1 MSTSKKHFGLIFSLL
16 CVMLFTTHTAYA
28 EKAGWDTNKKSALKS
43 GCFKIIKATTKFQIE
58 NLLGRSM
65 DRVEMRKFNNLN
77 GEFTRQCQCSTT
89 AVANR
94 YPFSDLKNDPN
105 ELQGFYNQILYS
117 GGQCR
122 INQAQVEQAFR

>member
-58 NLLGRSM
+58 NLLGR
-65 DRVEMRKFNNLN
+65 
-77 GEFTRQCQCSTT
+77 QCSTT